1 MKGKKPLTRSAQV
14 IAFLNSRALEDEQ
27 PLVAK
32 NGKSSAPKKSKAKNK
47 STRKAS

>member
-1 MKGKKPLTRSAQV
+1 MRNRKPLTKSAQV

-32 NGKSSAPKKSKAKNK
+32 NGRSTVPKKSKAKDK